1 MGREMGGSGGGGQS
15 QNLTFRPISDLTQ
28 NNIFTKQLMH
38 SEVYLFFK

>member
-1 MGREMGGSGGGGQS
+1 MGREMGGSGGGQS

-38 SEVYLFFK
+38 SEVYLFF